1 MPRRADFDLG
11 AIKTDLE
18 FIMERL
24 SNLPTRR
31 EVALRPAF
39 SHRRECRTRHRL
51 DRAFPT
57 RLPIGSIM
65 IGRHRSLSNGVWM
78 AGYRSAA
85 ASCSRLVAGGART
98 ASSAEERFSICDI
111 IAADVDKLECRCIRE
126 TPVLAV
132 TL

>member
-65 IGRHRSLSNGVWM
+65 IGRHARLATAYGWQGIGLPQQVARGSWLVEREPLPPPKKDSQFATLSRQTWTNWNAVVFEKRPSL
-78 AGYRSAA
+78 R
-85 ASCSRLVAGGART
+85 
-98 ASSAEERFSICDI
+98 
-111 IAADVDKLECRCIRE
+111 
-126 TPVLAV
+126 
-132 TL
+132 